1 MENGIEQSMASST
14 ASAKIMTYWYI
25 LSLFLSSQS
34 ELLVVVALTKIL
46 IECVAWLHQLLL
58 HAVA

>member
-1 MENGIEQSMASST
+1 MENGTEQSMASST
-14 ASAKIMTYWYI
+14 GSAKIMTYWYI

-46 IECVAWLHQLLL
+46 IECVAW
-58 HAVA
+58 